1 MIIELF
7 VITLLVFIASI
18 IGTFSGFGTS
28 TIMVPV
34 MLLFFPLPLTL
45 LFVGIIHWFGD
56 VWKMLFFATGI
67 RKWRLIIWFAVP
79 GVLASYLGAAMS
91 LSVDEALLT
100 RILGGFLL
108 AYVLFIFFKS
118 EWQLPEHKLTAGAGG
133 LASGFAAGIFGV
145 GGAIRGAFLA
155 AFNLPREVYLFTSG
169 AMALVIDTTRIVG
182 YLAGGAMLEGLFLWG
197 MIIFVP
203 VSLIG
208 AWMASRLVKRVP
220 PERFRFFIAA
230 FLAAVALRFLLLP

>member
-1 MIIELF
+1 MIIELLALA
-7 VITLLVFIASI
+7 LLVFVASS

-34 MLLFFPLPLTL
+34 MLLFFPLPVTL

-56 VWKMLFFATGI
+56 LWKMMLFRTGI
-67 RKWRLIIWFAVP
+67 RKWQLILWFAVP
-79 GVLASYLGAAMS
+79 GVAASYLGATMS
-91 LSVDEALLT
+91 LTVDEALLT

-108 AYVLFIFFKS
+108 AYVLFIVFKS
-118 EWQLPEHKLTAGAGG
+118 EWKLPEHKLTAGVGG

-155 AFNLPREVYLFTSG
+155 AFNLPRDVYLFTSG
-169 AMALVIDTTRIVG
+169 AMALVIDTTRIAG
-182 YLAGGAMLEGLFLWG
+182 YFAGGAILEGLFLWG
-197 MIIFVP
+197 MVIFVP

-208 AWMASRLVKRVP
+208 AWTASRFVKRVP
-220 PERFRFFIAA
+220 QERFRLYIAA
-230 FLAAVALRFLLLP
+230 FLAAVALRFLLFP